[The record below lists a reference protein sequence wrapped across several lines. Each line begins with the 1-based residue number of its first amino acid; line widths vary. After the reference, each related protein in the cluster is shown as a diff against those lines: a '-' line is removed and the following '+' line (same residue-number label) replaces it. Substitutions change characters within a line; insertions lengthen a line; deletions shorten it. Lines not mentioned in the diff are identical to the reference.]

1 MTNSP
6 ARNNGSIAT
15 NIILITTT
23 TGILITYILYL
34 KQKNESQIKEIKDKL
49 NKERLA
55 ERKGR
60 TNAEMKVRSLEKEL
74 LKTKNVSDNGG
85 NENRMVMKCIG
96 EVRSPFTKRM
106 GTPRQ
111 GNICPRYLL
120 NFLTNQ

>member
-1 MTNSP
+1 MTTNP
-6 ARNNGSIAT
+6 RNNNGTSIT
-15 NIILITTT
+15 TSNILLITTT
-23 TGILITYILYL
+23 TGILLTSSILLYL
-34 KQKNESQIKEIKDKL
+34 KHKYESQIQEIKHKL

-74 LKTKNVSDNGG
+74 LKKSDTNTNDNDASSSGEN
-85 NENRMVMKCIG
+85 NENRMIMKCIG

-111 GNICPRYLL
+111 G
-120 NFLTNQ
+120 T